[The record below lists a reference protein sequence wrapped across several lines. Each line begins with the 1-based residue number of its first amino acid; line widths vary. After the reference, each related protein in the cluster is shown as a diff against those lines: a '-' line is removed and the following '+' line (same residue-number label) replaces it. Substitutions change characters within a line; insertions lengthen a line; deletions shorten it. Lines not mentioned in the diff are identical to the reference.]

1 MRAVLRLVAS
11 SWLALSLGLAG
22 LWAPSFVQ
30 AAPPANPAEARL
42 AAQLAAG
49 EFAPALRDAD
59 GQADPQRRDFWLGQ
73 VALAQRGV
81 GDQSGYVSTLGKIA
95 SDGTRTATMAAE
107 PPQLGRMG
115 GSQADFDTLID
126 LIVTTIAPDSWD
138 EVGGPG
144 SISPFPT
151 GVFIDADGLMR
162 RSEPKDAGVELV
174 ALRSNA
180 FTPRAQAADPRR
192 QSALRKVSLPRLE
205 RHLQLLAA
213 QGRKP
218 DETAAV
224 LAGVSKVQ
232 YVFVCPETRDLVI
245 AGPAGNWTTDP
256 EGRIV
261 NADSGRPVLRLD
273 DLIVLL
279 RHFTLGDGAPI
290 GCAIE
295 PEQQGLADLQAYIE
309 KTGQRSLR
317 PGERASWAKGL
328 REALGRQRIDIF
340 GVSPTTR
347 VAQVLVEADYRMKL
361 VGMGLEPGTPDVPSY
376 LQLIDV
382 PRGGSPP
389 PLTVLRWW
397 FALAEKQLEATNER
411 DAWRFPA
418 GSVRVLSENELLAEL
433 GRRVHTGQSDP
444 LNLEFARNFTTH
456 FDDLAVKYPVYAEL
470 ENVFDLSLVA
480 AAIRTHG
487 LAAQVGWSLTGFGDA
502 KRLVLPET
510 AAPKSVESVVNH
522 RVIRK
527 VHVVA
532 GVSGGVS
539 LDPRGR
545 VQADAL
551 KAGDYGAL
559 TAERQTAAKAAPPA
573 ADRWWWD

>member
-1 MRAVLRLVAS
+1 MRAVLRLGVGRG
-11 SWLALSLGLAG
+11 LAWIWGLSLGLSVVVG
-22 LWAPSFVQ
+22 L
-30 AAPPANPAEARL
+30 AADPDSVRL
-42 AAQLAAG
+42 AEQLAAG
-49 EFAPALRDAD
+49 EFAPARRAAEA
-59 GQADPQRRDFWLGQ
+59 QADPARRDAWLGQ
-73 VALAQRGV
+73 VALAQRGA
-81 GDQSGYVSTLGKIA
+81 GDQSGYVSTLGRIV
-95 SDGTRTATMAAE
+95 DDRTRTVTMAAE
-107 PPQLGRMG
+107 PPLAGNRG
-115 GSQADFDTLID
+115 GSQADFDTLMD

-144 SISPFPT
+144 SVSPFPT
-151 GVFIDADGLMR
+151 GVLVDADGLLR
-162 RSEPKDAGVELV
+162 RSEPKAAGAELV
-174 ALRSNA
+174 ALRA
-180 FTPRAQAADPRR
+180 TAAAPRGAQDGDPRR
-192 QSALRKVSLPRLE
+192 ASPLRKVSLPRLE
-205 RHLQLLAA
+205 RHVQLLAA
-213 QGRKP
+213 QGRRP
-218 DETAAV
+218 DETSAV
-224 LAGVSKVQ
+224 LAGISKVQ

-245 AGPAGNWTTDP
+245 AGPAGGWTTDA
-256 EGRIV
+256 EGRIINV
-261 NADSGRPVLRLD
+261 DSGRPVLRLD

-295 PEQQGLADLQAYIE
+295 PEQEGLARLQAYIE
-309 KTGQRSLR
+309 RTGQRSLR
-317 PGERASWAKGL
+317 PGERNAWAKGL
-328 REALGRQRIDIF
+328 RQALGRQRIDIF
-340 GVSPTTR
+340 GVTPTTR

-361 VGMGLEPGTPDVPSY
+361 VGMGLEPGTHQVPSY
-376 LQLIDV
+376 LALIDV
-382 PRGGSPP
+382 PRGGTPP

-397 FALAEKQLEATNER
+397 FALAERQLEATAER
-411 DAWRFPA
+411 DAWRFPT

-487 LAAQVGWSLTGFGDA
+487 LAAKVGWSLSGFGDA
-502 KRLVLPET
+502 QQLRLPQT

-539 LDPRGR
+539 LDPRGP
-545 VQADAL
+545 VQNDSL
-551 KAGDYGAL
+551 KSGDYGAL
-559 TAERQTAAKAAPPA
+559 GAERTTAAKAAPA
-573 ADRWWWD
+573 TADRWWWD